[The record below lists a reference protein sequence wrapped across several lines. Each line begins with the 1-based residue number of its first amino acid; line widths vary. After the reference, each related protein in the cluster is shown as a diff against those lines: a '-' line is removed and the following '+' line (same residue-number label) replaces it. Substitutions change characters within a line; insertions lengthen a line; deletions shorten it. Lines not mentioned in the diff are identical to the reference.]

1 MEVSF
6 AHAGIATTDA
16 TALAAEYAGIF
27 DCPIVHEE
35 QTDGMYFVFLELK
48 GGYLEVIE
56 PIDGGPIAEY
66 LDEDGPGLHHLALA
80 TDDITAAL
88 DRAREHGVALLD
100 EQPRPGAWGHDV
112 AFLHPASTG
121 GVLFEF
127 VDSA

>member
-16 TALAAEYAGIF
+16 AALSAEYSAVF

-35 QTDGMYFVFLELK
+35 RTDGMYFVFLEIG

-56 PIDGGPIAEY
+56 PTAEGPIAEY
-66 LDEDGPGLHHLALA
+66 LEEEGSGLHHVALA
-80 TDDITAAL
+80 TDDIPAAL
-88 DRAREHGVALLD
+88 DRAREHGVDVID
-100 EQPRPGAWGHDV
+100 ERPRPGAWGHDV

-127 VDSA
+127 VESA